1 VFKRVSLP
9 IGFPPTVQIIASV
22 LLLACCLLVVLDL
35 TCQAQPQSQAGMQ
48 AGVHAATPAAMAPAM
63 PRVQW
68 MINTKTLQ
76 SGLLAA
82 PLLPPLLHKPPEKDA
97 LPPSMRLVSPEDH
110 AMDQQL
116 SALEQQVYNQQYANN
131 DLTYRTYRLE
141 RSLGMPAP
149 KGFSL
154 LQRVNRLSQ
163 ALKDFQQ
170 QQVNQSVQASLGLL
184 EQRLLHQQFANWPM
198 AQRLLQMEQTTFGQ
212 TYAQEPESKR
222 LNRLYEAVPLGYRS
236 VNYRSAP

>member
-1 VFKRVSLP
+1 
-9 IGFPPTVQIIASV
+9 
-22 LLLACCLLVVLDL
+22 
-35 TCQAQPQSQAGMQ
+35 MQ
-48 AGVHAATPAAMAPAM
+48 AGVQAATPAAMAPAM

-163 ALKDFQQ
+163 ALKDFSAAAGQPICAGIARVVRATLVAPTICQ
-170 QQVNQSVQASLGLL
+170 LAHGAALV
-184 EQRLLHQQFANWPM
+184 ANGTNHLW
-198 AQRLLQMEQTTFGQ
+198 ADLRTR
-212 TYAQEPESKR
+212 A
-222 LNRLYEAVPLGYRS
+222 
-236 VNYRSAP
+236 